1 MISFCQHFSDWGGF
15 WWFNVTLYLLLFQ
28 RVGVCIS
35 CSCRNVSGN
44 HFNAFTSLFQVP
56 LQRTPCQ
63 LYLGNNK
70 KRGKESMCGGAVRA
84 CKIPVM
90 RWTVNKGGAMFH
102 SKAGLMCSWYERT
115 CVCCQWKLLEYWII
129 DAHRDYDDVCV
140 IETPRHAWLR
150 TMQVLLQCGIKGLPG
165 CRGMNV
171 DQVTNAGVKAFPN
184 TSNEVVTLGL
194 TWNLNYTK
202 VL

>member
-1 MISFCQHFSDWGGF
+1 MCVLSVEVFRI
-15 WWFNVTLYLLLFQ
+15 L
-28 RVGVCIS
+28 
-35 CSCRNVSGN
+35 N
-44 HFNAFTSLFQVP
+44 H
-56 LQRTPCQ
+56 R
-63 LYLGNNK
+63 
-70 KRGKESMCGGAVRA
+70 RA
-84 CKIPVM
+84 QEIT
-90 RWTVNKGGAMFH
+90 RR
-102 SKAGLMCSWYERT
+102 LR
-115 CVCCQWKLLEYWII
+115 
-129 DAHRDYDDVCV
+129 DDVCV

>member
-1 MISFCQHFSDWGGF
+1 MCVLSVEVFRI
-15 WWFNVTLYLLLFQ
+15 L
-28 RVGVCIS
+28 
-35 CSCRNVSGN
+35 N
-44 HFNAFTSLFQVP
+44 H
-56 LQRTPCQ
+56 R
-63 LYLGNNK
+63 
-70 KRGKESMCGGAVRA
+70 RA
-84 CKIPVM
+84 QEI
-90 RWTVNKGGAMFH
+90 
-102 SKAGLMCSWYERT
+102 
-115 CVCCQWKLLEYWII
+115 
-129 DAHRDYDDVCV
+129 RDYDDVCV

-202 VL
+202 SVIKSPLHPQRNGSIVCAITHDNQSKYKRTPALFSACSCSTYFVLVAIIFYILLLYSSFFLSWLSGIGK

>member
-1 MISFCQHFSDWGGF
+1 
-15 WWFNVTLYLLLFQ
+15 
-28 RVGVCIS
+28 
-35 CSCRNVSGN
+35 
-44 HFNAFTSLFQVP
+44 
-56 LQRTPCQ
+56 
-63 LYLGNNK
+63 
-70 KRGKESMCGGAVRA
+70 
-84 CKIPVM
+84 
-90 RWTVNKGGAMFH
+90 MFH

-115 CVCCQWKLLEYWII
+115 CVCCQWKFLKNRII
-129 DAHRDYDDVCV
+129 DAHRSDYDDVCV